1 MTHSTHHHTP
11 RHANTNQ
18 RIHVVDAA
26 RAEREGISPEV
37 ILAVAAWNRNPNG
50 IHNKAARARQAVQA
64 MRLRQVAASMHAPML
79 AAA

>member
-1 MTHSTHHHTP
+1 MRRNHHTP

-18 RIHVVDAA
+18 HIHVVDAA

>member
-1 MTHSTHHHTP
+1 MTRNTHHHTP

-26 RAEREGISPEV
+26 RAEREGTTLEV

-50 IHNKAARARQAVQA
+50 IHNKAARARQDVQA
-64 MRLRQVAASMHAPML
+64 VRLRQVAAAMHAPQQ

>member
-1 MTHSTHHHTP
+1 MARTTHHHTP

-26 RAEREGISPEV
+26 RAEREGLSAQV
-37 ILAVAAWNRNPNG
+37 IRNVALWNSTHPGSTNSD
-50 IHNKAARARQAVQA
+50 KARRAMQSV
-64 MRLRQVAASMHAPML
+64 RLRQVAAAMHATMQ

>member
-1 MTHSTHHHTP
+1 MARNTRHHAP
-11 RHANTNQ
+11 RPVNSNQ
-18 RIHVVDAA
+18 RIHIVDAA
-26 RAEREGISPEV
+26 RAEREGTSPEV

-64 MRLRQVAASMHAPML
+64 MRLRQVAAVMHATMQ